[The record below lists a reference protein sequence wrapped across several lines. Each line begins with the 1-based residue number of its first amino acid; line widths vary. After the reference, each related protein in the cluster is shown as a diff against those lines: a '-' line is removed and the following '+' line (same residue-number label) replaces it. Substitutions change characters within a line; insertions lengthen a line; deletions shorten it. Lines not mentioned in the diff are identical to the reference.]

1 MNANKLIPEHI
12 AIVMDGNGRWA
23 KKRGLTRVA
32 GHKEG
37 VNTLRKIVESCGK
50 LGVDYLTVYAFS
62 TENWKRPE
70 KEVTFLMGLLKQYV
84 KQEVP
89 FLIENNVRLKFL
101 GSREGLKVS
110 VLKAM
115 DSGEEQTKNQTGL
128 TFNIAF
134 NYGSRLEIKD
144 SVRAIAQLV
153 SKGKINPNEINET
166 LIENYLYTAG
176 MPDPS
181 LLIRTSREMRLS
193 NFLLWQLAYT
203 EFYITDI
210 LWPDFSE
217 QELLK
222 AIDSYG
228 SRNRRFGGI

>member
-1 MNANKLIPEHI
+1 MNTNKLIPEHI
-12 AIVMDGNGRWA
+12 AIIMDGNGRWA
-23 KKRGLTRVA
+23 KKRGLTRIS
-32 GHKEG
+32 GHKKG
-37 VNTLRKIVESCGK
+37 INTLRKVVKSCCK
-50 LGVDYLTVYAFS
+50 LGISYLTVYAFS
-62 TENWKRPE
+62 TENWKRPK
-70 KEVTFLMGLLKQYV
+70 KEVVFLMNLLKQYV
-84 KQEVP
+84 KQELP

-101 GSREGLKVS
+101 GSKNDLKIS

-115 DSGEEQTKNQTGL
+115 DLGEEQTKKHTGL
-128 TFNIAF
+128 ILNVAF

-144 SVRAIAQLV
+144 SVVTIAQLI
-153 SKGKINPNEINET
+153 SKGEINPNEINET
-166 LIENYLYTAG
+166 LIENYLYSAG

-181 LLIRTSREMRLS
+181 LLIRTSGETRLS

-203 EFYITDI
+203 EFYITDM

-222 AIDSYG
+222 AIDFYG